1 MIMDRLKERSLR
13 NMAYRYVTFYEK
25 CDPYEFRD
33 NLESWETIDDGIER
47 MSEYVFGQMSDGE
60 YGKLI
65 DMLDDLDFEGLP
77 DMVVERQEIID
88 GLRKL
93 WVSNQEDNSKTA
105 FKQRRK
111 K

>member
-13 NMAYRYVTFYEK
+13 NMAHRYVTFYEK

-47 MSEYVFGQMSDGE
+47 MSEYVFGKMSDGE
-60 YGKLI
+60 YGELI
-65 DMLDDLDFEGLP
+65 DMLDEFDIEGLHELEA
-77 DMVVERQEIID
+77 ERQEIID

-93 WVSNQEDNSKTA
+93 WFSNQEDNSKTA
-105 FKQRRK
+105 LKQRRRR
-111 K
+111 